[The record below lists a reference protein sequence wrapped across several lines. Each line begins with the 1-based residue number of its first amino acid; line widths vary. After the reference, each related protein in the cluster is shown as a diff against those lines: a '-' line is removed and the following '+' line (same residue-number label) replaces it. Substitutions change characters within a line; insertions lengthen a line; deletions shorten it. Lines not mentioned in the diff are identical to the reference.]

1 LVIEFHDHCSLI
13 ILFISI
19 MKGKEEFLKAFGKHL
34 QKARKAK
41 GLSIREAELNGDVT
55 RQFLS
60 DVENGKVNF
69 TFYNLKK
76 IADVLDMDFEELFRD
91 FRNRKY

>member
-1 LVIEFHDHCSLI
+1 
-13 ILFISI
+13 
-19 MKGKEEFLKAFGKHL
+19 MKRKEEFLKVFGKHL
-34 QKARKAK
+34 QKTRKAK
-41 GLSIREAELNGDVT
+41 GLSIREAELKGDVT

-76 IADVLDMDFEELFRD
+76 LLMCWIWISRNYSETSEIGNIRLAVL
-91 FRNRKY
+91 